1 MNWGHWRCCASL
13 PFCILSSSHK
23 LEAAVLNDGV
33 KLKALLVWI
42 WMDSRC
48 IKCWWLE
55 RIVNRRYRGMVKC
68 LTPKMLAIASLSNCM
83 YCFLVVVRVLL
94 VNAIGSE
101 PSFIWWLPCH
111 KGMHRMPTPVACLH
125 QSVQGGWKTLVLSPW
140 SRILVVHVSTYMGFH
155 LQEMMEWGQGS

>member
-1 MNWGHWRCCASL
+1 MLL
-13 PFCILSSSHK
+13 PLI
-23 LEAAVLNDGV
+23 VYY
-33 KLKALLVWI
+33 LLVINSKQQCSMMESSLSHCWYGFGWTLGASRVGDWKGLWI
-42 WMDSRC
+42 SV
-48 IKCWWLE
+48 
-55 RIVNRRYRGMVKC
+55 IVNKRSRGMVKC

-94 VNAIGSE
+94 VNAIGSG

-111 KGMHRMPTPVACLH
+111 KGMHHMPMPVACLH
-125 QSVQGGWKTLVLSPW
+125 QSVQGGWKTLVLLPW